1 MSSASRARRRSPLA
15 AVALGLGTV
24 AALGAAALAAS
35 WVALPGVGW
44 LASRNPR
51 TTALIEQRRR
61 ESRRAGRPGPP
72 DLRFV
77 PLERMAPR
85 LAEAVVLS
93 EDAAFFGH
101 AGFDIREI
109 RKALAESVEK
119 GRLGRGASTIT
130 QQLAKNLFLGTE
142 RTLTRKLKEA
152 VLAGKLERALG
163 KRRILALYL
172 NVVEWGDG
180 VFGADAAA
188 RTRFGVSSSELTTA
202 QAALLAAM
210 LPAPRRADLHHPAP
224 WLRRRARRVVD
235 LLLQYGAIDPDE
247 HRHASAELERM
258 LMGPPPPE
266 GVPAEPPAEEDEAGE
281 EFPAPTAPAE
291 PAEEPPDGG

>member
-1 MSSASRARRRSPLA
+1 MKRSGAKVRRMSASRPRPRSPLA
-15 AVALGLGTV
+15 VIALGLGAA
-24 AALGAAALAAS
+24 AALGAAVVAAL
-35 WVALPGVGW
+35 WVSLPDVRW

-51 TTALIEQRRR
+51 TTALIEQRRSEAR
-61 ESRRAGRPGPP
+61 RTGRSRPP
-72 DLRFV
+72 ELRFV

-142 RTLTRKLKEA
+142 RTLTRKLEEA
-152 VLAGKLERALG
+152 VLAAKLERALG

-180 VFGADAAA
+180 VFGAEAAA
-188 RTRFGVSSSELTTA
+188 RTRFGVGPAELTTA

-210 LPAPRRADLHHPAP
+210 LPAPRRADLRHPAP

-235 LLLQYGAIDPDE
+235 LLLQYGAIDADE
-247 HRHASAELERM
+247 HQHASAELERI
-258 LMGPPPPE
+258 LAGPPPPE
-266 GVPAEPPAEEDEAGE
+266 NVPAEPPEDEDA
-281 EFPAPTAPAE
+281 T
-291 PAEEPPDGG
+291 EEPTEDAG